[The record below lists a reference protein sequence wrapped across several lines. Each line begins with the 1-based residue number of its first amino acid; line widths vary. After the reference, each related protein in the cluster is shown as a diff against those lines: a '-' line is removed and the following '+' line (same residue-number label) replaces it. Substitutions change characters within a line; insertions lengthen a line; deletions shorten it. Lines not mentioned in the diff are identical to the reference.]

1 MSRKIGLIGGLG
13 WPATVAY
20 YEAICRA
27 AKLDGHKGSPEMAIE
42 SLDMSVTVAARGVAG
57 DEKSWSRFDEIFRQ
71 ALGRLSAAGCDC
83 AAIASVTPHNR
94 LDAIARDT
102 PLPVISVVDAVTDR
116 VRPGTHSKAIVLGT
130 SVTMNGNLFDDGL
143 AEVGVTTIQPNKNDV
158 TGMTSLLED
167 FFYTGR
173 AIEGRNSLIAF
184 IRSIVA
190 DQRSVLII
198 LACTDLT
205 PAFPE
210 SVGQARFTANGFDF
224 LDATAAHVA
233 AILKAAEIEFS
244 DQPVSKRM

>member
-27 AKLDGHKGSPEMAIE
+27 AKAAGHKGSPEMTIE
-42 SLDMSVTVAARGVAG
+42 SLDMFATVAARGVAG
-57 DEKSWSRFDEIFRQ
+57 HEKSWTRFDEIFRQ
-71 ALGRLSAAGCDC
+71 ALGRLSAARCDC

-102 PLPVISVVDAVTDR
+102 PLPVISIVDAVTDR
-116 VRPGTHSKAIVLGT
+116 VRPETHSKAIVLGT
-130 SVTMNGNLFDDGL
+130 SVTMEGKLFDNSLEQL
-143 AEVGVTTIQPNKNDV
+143 AITVIQLDENHVTAITK
-158 TGMTSLLED
+158 LLD
-167 FFYTGR
+167 AFFYTGR
-173 AIEGRNSLIAF
+173 ATEGRDSLIAF
-184 IRSIVA
+184 IRSIVG
-190 DQRSVLII
+190 DQSGVLVI

-210 SVGQARFTANGFDF
+210 NAGRARFTADGFDF

-233 AILKAAEIEFS
+233 AILKAAEIEMP
-244 DQPVSKRM
+244 DQSVSL

>member
-27 AKLDGHKGSPEMAIE
+27 AKTAGHKGSPEMAIE
-42 SLDMSVTVAARGVAG
+42 SLDMSATVAARGVVG
-57 DEKSWSRFDEIFRQ
+57 DEKSWTRFDDIFRQ

-94 LDAIARDT
+94 LHAFARDA
-102 PLPVISVVDAVTDR
+102 PLPFISVVDAVTDW
-116 VRPGTHSKAIVLGT
+116 VRAGTHSKAIVLGT

-143 AEVGVTTIQPNKNDV
+143 AEVGVTTIQTNKTDV
-158 TGMTSLLED
+158 TGMTSLLDEY
-167 FFYTGR
+167 FYAGR
-173 AIEGRNSLIAF
+173 AIEGRDSLIAF
-184 IRSIVA
+184 IRSIVG
-190 DQRSVLII
+190 DRSGVLII

-210 SVGQARFTANGFDF
+210 SADQSRFTADGFDF
-224 LDATAAHVA
+224 LDTTAAHVE
-233 AILKAAEIEFS
+233 AILKAAKIAIP
-244 DQPVSKRM
+244 DQTV

>member
-27 AKLDGHKGSPEMAIE
+27 AKAAGHKGSPETAIE

-57 DEKSWSRFDEIFRQ
+57 DDKSWTSFEDIFRR
-71 ALGRLSAAGCDC
+71 AHGRLSAAGCDC

-130 SVTMNGNLFDDGL
+130 SVTMEGKLFDNALEQLGITVIQLD
-143 AEVGVTTIQPNKNDV
+143 ENHVTAIAK
-158 TGMTSLLED
+158 LLD
-167 FFYTGR
+167 AFFYTGR
-173 AIEGRNSLIAF
+173 ATEGRDSLIAF
-184 IRSIVA
+184 IRSIVGG
-190 DQRSVLII
+190 QGGVLII

-210 SVGQARFTANGFDF
+210 STGQVKFTADGFDF

-233 AILKAAEIEFS
+233 AILNAAEIEFP
-244 DQPVSKRM
+244 DQPVSERM